1 VTATRIALATG
12 IAFLLAFV
20 VLILIVGHGDA
31 ASLVVALVA
40 LAALIGAGNALYGR
54 NSPYVKAQA
63 RTQPAQE
70 AKNRAIDEARANPPD
85 PKSPPPA

>member
-1 VTATRIALATG
+1 
-12 IAFLLAFV
+12 
-20 VLILIVGHGDA
+20 
-31 ASLVVALVA
+31 

-70 AKNRAIDEARANPPD
+70 AKNRAIDEARVARSNPND
-85 PKSPPPA
+85 PPPPAPPPPS